1 MPPLLGAHSRIVII
15 SLVLFSRSE
24 QFYGLGAGL
33 CGVHGLKVFLLL
45 IFHALL
51 CPTVTVLL
59 EYLNPVNY
67 NCLVSVGSCTA
78 IGFYQKALIG

>member
-33 CGVHGLKVFLLL
+33 CGVHGLKVF
-45 IFHALL
+45 FVVDFL
-51 CPTVTVLL
+51 CTFMPHSDCFIRVFQ
-59 EYLNPVNY
+59 
-67 NCLVSVGSCTA
+67 SCELQLF
-78 IGFYQKALIG
+78 GFCW